1 MLICA
6 KEGVKGCNDGERE
19 GGFVE
24 DDVCRK
30 KKDEISISSALL
42 DLVPK
47 RIA

>member
-6 KEGVKGCNDGERE
+6 KEGVKDCNDGERK

-30 KKDEISISSALL
+30 NKDEISISSALL